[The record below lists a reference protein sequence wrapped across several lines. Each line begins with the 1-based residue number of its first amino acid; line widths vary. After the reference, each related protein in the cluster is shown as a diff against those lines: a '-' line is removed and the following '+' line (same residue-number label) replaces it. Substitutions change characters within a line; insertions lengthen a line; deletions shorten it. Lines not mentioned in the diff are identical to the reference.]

1 MTEEQ
6 GRYAIECARR
16 RAARLRLP
24 PEERRDV
31 AGDAV
36 ALAVARWRR
45 YDGALSSWRTWIS
58 RCVWSGICEAMR
70 RRRASRSLDVRKG
83 FARARHGAGDN
94 DENDGKQ

>member
-6 GRYAIECARR
+6 GGYAIECARR

-24 PEERRDV
+24 QEERRDV
-31 AGDAV
+31 AGEAV
-36 ALAVARWRR
+36 ALAVRRWARYNPSR
-45 YDGALSSWRTWIS
+45 GSWRTWIS

-83 FARARHGAGDN
+83 FARARHGVGDN